1 MADLGDKTKFF
12 RLPRANCAAPS
23 LSLRDSD
30 SDDRSDSEEES
41 EEESSLGESCAS
53 ASS

>member
-12 RLPRANCAAPS
+12 RLPRANCAAAS
-23 LSLRDSD
+23 LSLTDQTSD
-30 SDDRSDSEEES
+30 RETEEES
-41 EEESSLGESCAS
+41 EEGSLDAESCAS